1 MNGPKS
7 PACHHHGRDFLALLQ
22 INDWQT
28 YRPDFEFNG
37 QICLIQYT
45 LIKHVCKLFPMTKT
59 KTKSVAP
66 EDSALFLGNQL
77 CFALY
82 AASLAMSKTYRPLL
96 APLGL
101 TFPQYVVMMALWEH
115 KRLTA
120 GALAQTV
127 ALDAGTLVPLVRK
140 LVAQGLLQR
149 ERSTEDERSV
159 SISLT
164 PAGKALQKRAHAVYA
179 QAACATQCSLQQRQ
193 ALTTQLQVLR
203 AALTQSL

>member
-1 MNGPKS
+1 
-7 PACHHHGRDFLALLQ
+7 
-22 INDWQT
+22 
-28 YRPDFEFNG
+28 
-37 QICLIQYT
+37 
-45 LIKHVCKLFPMTKT
+45 MTKT

-115 KRLTA
+115 KQLTA

-140 LVAQGLLQR
+140 LVEAGIR
-149 ERSTEDERSV
+149 
-159 SISLT
+159 LT
-164 PAGKALQKRAHAVYA
+164 VLELKPELAGSCPGYEVVLDPAALQDCNKVGF
-179 QAACATQCSLQQRQ
+179 QRQ
-193 ALTTQLQVLR
+193 AAR
-203 AALTQSL
+203 G